1 MKQSLC
7 LHGVDFKHQS
17 QFFAYVRQLL
27 KPGSIKYKVK
37 EKLFGHDDMYKY
49 RQARLELSDNHGI
62 KVSCIFGVLIVSDR
76 VYPLADV
83 IMEFNGRD
91 LESAGSVKTL
101 VRRFLAGKQRFIL
114 EDPDL
119 EQRIAQLRGQYYLEE
134 LDAYDRS
141 TAATALYCHL
151 PWQVFAINKL
161 WQEVLGCQDKTVLRQ
176 LRVKLRRLRSV
187 LSLLR
192 PLLPEARA
200 EHWKQL
206 LKQRAGDLSLIRE
219 YDVALLI
226 CARIRMFRK
235 QEELSC
241 LEQLLLAERNQSA
254 QHLVKDLKLN
264 RLTGELACFLLDIYS
279 LKPASEYSKLSLKE
293 FFVQRFDNWQT
304 KILALPEKYPDFQ
317 NMEQL
322 HKIRIKVKRFR
333 YALQCVPELKA
344 SNALLRSL
352 KALQDSLG
360 LLHDDYINDCMVAGI
375 LAQQPDNELLHYE
388 GAVFSGWEQGR
399 ADAAMEGLACQWE
412 TFSQQLKEWA
422 DDNL

>member
-17 QFFAYVRQLL
+17 QFFTYVRQLL

-49 RQARLELSDNHGI
+49 RQARLELSNNHGI
-62 KVSCIFGVLIVSDR
+62 KLSCIFGVLIVSDR
-76 VYPLADV
+76 VYPLADI

-91 LESAGSVKTL
+91 VESADSVKTL

-119 EQRIAQLRGQYYLEE
+119 EQRIAQLRGRYYLEE

-187 LSLLR
+187 LILLR
-192 PLLPEARA
+192 PLLPEEQA
-200 EHWKQL
+200 EKWKQL
-206 LKQRAGDLSLIRE
+206 LKKRAGGLSHIRE
-219 YDVALLI
+219 YDVALLV
-226 CARIRMFRK
+226 CMRIRMFRK

-241 LEQLLLAERNQSA
+241 LEELLLAERNEAA
-254 QHLVKDLKLN
+254 QRITTELRLN
-264 RLTGELACFLLDIYS
+264 SLTCELACFLLDIYT
-279 LKPASEYSKLSLKE
+279 LKPAAESARLGLKE
-293 FFVQRFDNWQT
+293 FFVQRFISWQT
-304 KILALPEKYPDFQ
+304 KLLALPEKYPDFQ

-333 YALQCVPELKA
+333 YALQCVPELRA
-344 SNALLRSL
+344 SNGLLRSL

-399 ADAAMEGLACQWE
+399 ADAAMEGLACQWAA
-412 TFSQQLKEWA
+412 FSQQLKEWA

>member
-1 MKQSLC
+1 MKHSLC

-17 QFFAYVRQLL
+17 QFFSYVRQLL
-27 KPGSIKYKVK
+27 KPDKVKYKVK
-37 EKLFGHDDMYKY
+37 EKLFHDDDMYKY
-49 RQARLELSDNHGI
+49 RQARLLFSNNDGI
-62 KVSCIFGVLIVSDR
+62 KVTCIFGILIVSDK
-76 VYPLADV
+76 VYPLSDI
-83 IMEFNGRD
+83 IMEFNSRD
-91 LESAGSVKTL
+91 YESAECVRML

-114 EDPDL
+114 DDPDL
-119 EQRIAQLRGQYYLEE
+119 KQRIAQLRGRYYLEE
-134 LDAYDRS
+134 LDAYDPD

-151 PWQVFAINKL
+151 PWQVFAISKL

-192 PLLPEARA
+192 PLLQDEKADY
-200 EHWKQL
+200 WKQL
-206 LKQRAGDLSLIRE
+206 LKKRAGELALIRE

-226 CARIRMFRK
+226 CMRIRMFRK
-235 QEELSC
+235 QEEMSC
-241 LEQLLLAERNQSA
+241 LEQLLLAERNRSA

-264 RLTGELACFLLDIYS
+264 WLTSELASFMLDIYC
-279 LKPASEYSKLSLKE
+279 LTPASEYSKLCLKD

-304 KILALPEKYPDFQ
+304 KLLALPEKYPDFQ

-344 SNALLRSL
+344 SNALLRIL

-360 LLHDDYINDCMVAGI
+360 LLHDDYINGCMVAGI

-388 GAVFSGWEQGR
+388 GAVFSGWEQGK
-399 ADAAMEGLACQWE
+399 ADAAMEGLTCQWE
-412 TFSQQLKEWA
+412 HFCQQLEEWA
-422 DDNL
+422 EENL